1 MNSELSQQL
10 KTLTDATECLYWTI
24 KYVHL
29 GAMTNKDE
37 NQCVFGALESMADQ
51 INIMAIEIKNT
62 IDNNM

>member
-29 GAMTNKDE
+29 GAIANKDE
-37 NQCVFGALESMADQ
+37 NQCVFGTLEAMADQ
-51 INIMAIEIKNT
+51 INIMAVEIKKI
-62 IDNNM
+62 IDK